1 MTTHRWNDP
10 REDADNPHREAERAA
25 VRDEIAARLAERGVA
40 LTGDESDEQVV
51 RLLDAVDDFERAR
64 AVVGGDSM
72 VNDRRSSSPDDPAL
86 VIPVRQ
92 GDEPVERYIERIRAA
107 AARLG

>member
-1 MTTHRWNDP
+1 MTTPRWNDP
-10 REDADNPHREAERAA
+10 REDADNPHRAAERAA
-25 VRDEIAARLAERGVA
+25 VRDEIAARLAEHGVT

-64 AVVGGDSM
+64 SLVGGDSM
-72 VNDRRSSSPDDPAL
+72 VNDRRSSSPDDPAF

-92 GDEPVERYIERIRAA
+92 GDEPVERYVDRIRAA